1 MAQIEVKVPQLSESV
16 AEATLL
22 QWHKKVGESVARD
35 ENLIDVETDKVVL
48 ELPAPA
54 AGVITQIIKADGS
67 TVVAGEVIA
76 ILDTDAS
83 AQVSPLEIK
92 AAPAPQNTN
101 EPTPVA
107 APELA
112 SKSNVA
118 MPAAAKLL
126 ADNNMSTAQVAGT
139 GRDGRVTKGDVLASL
154 ATPKPAAPVA
164 AAKLLADNNLSTA
177 QVAGTGKDGRVTK
190 GDVLASLATSKPA
203 VPAATAA
210 AKPALQ
216 QVAAPGKLS
225 LENRPEERVP
235 MSRLRARVAER
246 LLQSQ
251 ATNAILTTFNEI
263 NMQPVLDL
271 RAKYKD
277 KFEKEHGVKLGF
289 MSFFVKAVVH
299 ALKKYPIVNASV
311 DGNDIVYHGYF
322 DVGVAVGSP
331 RGLVVPVLRDADQL
345 SIADI
350 ERKIAEFGQKA
361 KDGKLSIEELTG
373 GTFTVSNGGTFGSM
387 LSTPIINPPQSAILG
402 IHATKDRAVVENGQ
416 IVIRPMNY
424 FAMSYDHR
432 IIDGREAVLSLVA
445 IKEALED
452 PARLLLDL

>member
-22 QWHKKVGESVARD
+22 QWHKKVGEPVTRD
-35 ENLIDVETDKVVL
+35 ENMIDIETDKVVL
-48 ELPAPA
+48 ELPSPA
-54 AGVITQIIKADGS
+54 DGVITQIIKSDGA

-76 ILDTDAS
+76 ILDTEAS
-83 AQVSPLEIK
+83 AQVSPLEVK
-92 AAPAPQNTN
+92 PLPVPQPALN
-101 EPTPVA
+101 EPTPAA
-107 APELA
+107 APA
-112 SKSNVA
+112 SATKSDVA

-126 ADNNMSTAQVAGT
+126 ADNNMSTSQVT
-139 GRDGRVTKGDVLASL
+139 
-154 ATPKPAAPVA
+154 
-164 AAKLLADNNLSTA
+164 
-177 QVAGTGKDGRVTK
+177 GTGKDGRVTK
-190 GDVLASLATSKPA
+190 GDVLGA
-203 VPAATAA
+203 VSAPKAAAPAAAPAA

-216 QVAAPGKLS
+216 QVAAPIKAG

-251 ATNAILTTFNEI
+251 ATNAILTTFNEV

-277 KFEKEHGVKLGF
+277 RFEKEHGVKLGF

-350 ERKIAEFGQKA
+350 EKKIVEFGQKA
-361 KDGKLSIEELTG
+361 KDGKLSIEEMTG

-416 IVIRPMNY
+416 IVVRPMNY
-424 FAMSYDHR
+424 FALSYDHR